1 MSSEATEREPWGL
14 HPAPSNCEWLVDAYN
29 VIHVTLLGGTD
40 RSRWW
45 TAPVRAQLIERAGR
59 LPPGFGPVWL
69 VFDGSDP
76 APAGDALPGSLN
88 QVFAPSADEWIVRR
102 LKASPEVERIVV
114 TADRRLAGRCRHHG
128 ARILSPGEFVRAC
141 AEPEAETS
149 DSENA

>member
-1 MSSEATEREPWGL
+1 MSSEATPREPRGL
-14 HPAPSNCEWLVDAYN
+14 QSAGSNCEWLVDAYN

-59 LPPGFGPVWL
+59 LPPGAGQIWL

-76 APAGDALPGSLN
+76 IQPEDAQPGGLK
-88 QVFAPSADEWIVRR
+88 QIFAPSADEWIVRR
-102 LKASPEVERIVV
+102 LKTSPDVEQIVV

-141 AEPEAETS
+141 GETEADS
-149 DSENA
+149 PDSEKS